1 MKRFLTDIV
10 VLIVIAAIVLAGGYF
25 YVRKTCG
32 LDLFVAAGHIKAL
45 SERTDTKKSFPLSYG
60 EEDLPEAV
68 EGVNRCGVGLIATA
82 EDGGYEFVSAPS
94 GIMSRAVILTE
105 KQTAAFLSL
114 LIGNSEESLSVGGT
128 KIPAEIVEVR
138 FAEVSKENGA
148 TVSYTIKI
156 DTAPLKTRMNV
167 FPSSLIKPFFP
178 DELYLTSVVEI
189 KKEAEPFSYLA
200 ETREL
205 SINGLSAEYTRKI
218 LDDIGSFVK
227 IGSAEDAGAVGIF
240 LTNLLL
246 GGEESQGFAYSLRIY
261 GAKNFVFDDVS
272 FGAQHGKIFAVVV

>member
-94 GIMSRAVILTE
+94 GIMRERS
-105 KQTAAFLSL
+105 FLPKNRPRPFFRSL
-114 LIGNSEESLSVGGT
+114 SEIRRKASPSEER
-128 KIPAEIVEVR
+128 K
-138 FAEVSKENGA
+138 
-148 TVSYTIKI
+148 
-156 DTAPLKTRMNV
+156 
-167 FPSSLIKPFFP
+167 FP
-178 DELYLTSVVEI
+178 
-189 KKEAEPFSYLA
+189 
-200 ETREL
+200 
-205 SINGLSAEYTRKI
+205 RK
-218 LDDIGSFVK
+218 
-227 IGSAEDAGAVGIF
+227 
-240 LTNLLL
+240 
-246 GGEESQGFAYSLRIY
+246 
-261 GAKNFVFDDVS
+261 
-272 FGAQHGKIFAVVV
+272 